1 MEKDYPQQQGMYDP
15 AFEKDACGIGAIASI
30 KGIRSHKIVTDAL
43 RVLTKL
49 DHRGGVG
56 ADPNVGDGAGI
67 LIQLPH
73 KFLTKKI
80 RFSLGEEGQYAVGM
94 FFLPHD
100 GAERKRA
107 MLIFENI
114 VDVHNHTFLGW
125 REVPINASSLGDASR
140 DAMPYIAQ
148 AFVKRNDDSTDRQKF
163 DVDLFAIRK
172 EFEKLAPD

>member
-67 LIQLPH
+67 LIQIPH
-73 KFLTKKI
+73 KFFSKKI
-80 RFSLGEEGQYAVGM
+80 RFSLGEEGNT
-94 FFLPHD
+94 P
-100 GAERKRA
+100 
-107 MLIFENI
+107 
-114 VDVHNHTFLGW
+114 
-125 REVPINASSLGDASR
+125 
-140 DAMPYIAQ
+140 
-148 AFVKRNDDSTDRQKF
+148 
-163 DVDLFAIRK
+163 
-172 EFEKLAPD
+172 